1 MGETLRKTQAS
12 LPGAGEK
19 SVEENLKDR
28 CGNKTESLWPHA
40 YCVSMY
46 SMSSVI
52 ERLMMCG
59 CWWVSFRENF
69 SLTTMHCYLSY
80 FDAEWQQK
88 LWLSVCVGE
97 RYSQYLW
104 ALTSPQSFTV
114 VQLVVWQLFRHCLNI
129 PALCERVR
137 AYKAH
142 LARCK
147 QTDCGC
153 VGSLLF
159 SRSPEQYVN
168 CATRVYHNILYPETL
183 WLYNTSCAV
192 WKTCVLISR
201 RFLRRPSS

>member
-1 MGETLRKTQAS
+1 MATCVLRVYVFDVKCNWAPNDVRVLVGKLSRELLSHYHALLLELLRRWMTT
-12 LPGAGEK
+12 K
-19 SVEENLKDR
+19 VE
-28 CGNKTESLWPHA
+28 TESV
-40 YCVSMY
+40 Y
-46 SMSSVI
+46 
-52 ERLMMCG
+52 
-59 CWWVSFRENF
+59 
-69 SLTTMHCYLSY
+69 
-80 FDAEWQQK
+80 
-88 LWLSVCVGE
+88 VGE

-104 ALTSPQSFTV
+104 ALTSPQSFPG

-153 VGSLLF
+153 VCSLLF